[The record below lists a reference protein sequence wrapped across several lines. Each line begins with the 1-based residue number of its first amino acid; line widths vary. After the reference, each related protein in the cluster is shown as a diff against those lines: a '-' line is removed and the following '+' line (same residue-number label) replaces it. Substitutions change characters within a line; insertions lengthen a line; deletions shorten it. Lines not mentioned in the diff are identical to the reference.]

1 MNKNIIMLFMV
12 IFSAAGSFLPILV
25 DGGDIFSL
33 WGILGGF
40 VGGIFGIWVGVVVA
54 KKFA

>member
-1 MNKNIIMLFMV
+1 MNKTVIMFFTI
-12 IFSAAGSFLPILV
+12 IFSLAGSFLPMLL
-25 DGGDIFSL
+25 GNNDIFSM

-54 KKFA
+54 KRFF

>member
-12 IFSAAGSFLPILV
+12 IFSAGGSFLPMLV

-40 VGGIFGIWVGVVVA
+40 IGGIFGIWVGVVIS